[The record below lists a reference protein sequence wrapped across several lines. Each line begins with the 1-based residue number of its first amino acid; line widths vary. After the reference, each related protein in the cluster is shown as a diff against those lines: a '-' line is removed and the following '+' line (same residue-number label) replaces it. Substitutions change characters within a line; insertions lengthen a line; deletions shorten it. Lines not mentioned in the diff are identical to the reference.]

1 MARAWRPSY
10 SCNYVI
16 SDIFGNANSLEVLLT
31 RIFPLRFSEDQKD
44 KVFFLGNYVD
54 IDENGCDVIDML
66 IRIKREHADDVVFLR
81 GGHDQM
87 MLSAILAGE
96 KEFNYW
102 MENGG
107 RSTIAGYLKKI
118 KSNASEY
125 SIGYNRIKDLIP
137 KNHIQFLQ
145 ETDSY
150 YILEDQYCLFNSGFN
165 IKQTIRENNLD
176 NFCFD
181 TTSGRYVKNAIRNK
195 TPIEFIDPYV
205 FVCSANPQGKEPF
218 IHPRYMMLGGTSP
231 SKLIALEL
239 NSMAMSAVSKNKTRI
254 YKYDYDVIE

>member
-1 MARAWRPSY
+1 M
-10 SCNYVI
+10 
-16 SDIFGNANSLEVLLT
+16 GNARSLEILLN
-31 RIFPLRFSEDQKD
+31 RIFPMRFSEEQND
-44 KVFFLGNYVD
+44 KTIFLGNYSGS
-54 IDENGCDVIDML
+54 DENGCDVIEML
-66 IRIKREHADDVVFLR
+66 CQIKQEYQHEVIFLR
-81 GGHDQM
+81 GSHDQM

-96 KEFNYW
+96 KEFNFW

-107 RSTIAGYLKKI
+107 RSTIAGYLKKM
-118 KSNASEY
+118 KSDASQY
-125 SIGYNRIKDLIP
+125 SIGYNRLKDLIP
-137 KNHIQFLQ
+137 KSHIEFLQ
-145 ETDSY
+145 HTEHY
-150 YILEDQYCLFNSGFN
+150 YIIDEEYCLFNSGFN

-195 TPIEFIDPYV
+195 TKMEFLDSYV

-231 SKLIALEL
+231 ERLIALEL
-239 NSMAMSAVSKNKTRI
+239 HSMAMTQVSRNKTRI